1 MSSIRWPSLY
11 NWAIEVWP
19 IEGKQP
25 VQPGGVYL
33 YNPHQIFRFT
43 LYWTLVFYAPA
54 YVLCATY
61 AFFNVT
67 FPPGRLPQARPRL
80 LTRPS
85 FSFRFMSSYFGSSP
99 MARVNEIPMSPQPP
113 SPFTQGPSFGGHE
126 DPKDVLAHQYRA
138 RWKPNEKRSRVTFAL
153 LVFFAFAVFSVAG
166 AVVGSAVIGY
176 VLAGLFKAGKF
187 NMSTWIPF
195 LGGLLQTLVG
205 LLGLW
210 PSVVDII

>member
-1 MSSIRWPSLY
+1 MSGTPWPSLY
-11 NWAIEVWP
+11 NFVIEIFP
-19 IEGKQP
+19 IEGEPP

-33 YNPHQIFRFT
+33 YDRNEIFRFT
-43 LYWTLVFYAPA
+43 LYWTIVFYAPA
-54 YVLCATY
+54 YIFCATY

-67 FPPGRLPQARPRL
+67 FPPKRAPPSRPRA
-80 LTRPS
+80 RPS
-85 FSFRFMSSYFGSSP
+85 FSFAFSSYFGVP
-99 MARVNEIPMSPQPP
+99 QATGGHEIPMTPYTPLSHQQDAPL
-113 SPFTQGPSFGGHE
+113 SV
-126 DPKDVLAHQYRA
+126 DVQASIARRYRA

-166 AVVGSAVIGY
+166 AVIGSAVIGY
-176 VLAGLFKAGKF
+176 VLAGLFKAGHF